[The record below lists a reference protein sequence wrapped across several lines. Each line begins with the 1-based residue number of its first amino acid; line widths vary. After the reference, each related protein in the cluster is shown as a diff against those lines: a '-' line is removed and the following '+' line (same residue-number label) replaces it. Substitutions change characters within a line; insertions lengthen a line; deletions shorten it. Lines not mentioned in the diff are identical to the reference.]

1 VTDPGHAQPQCPV
14 AHGRPFRLLDPE
26 VAGDPWPW
34 LDRALEE
41 APIFYMPDIGQWCVT
56 RYEDVLTVLRD
67 TETFSSHNV
76 LPTAHL
82 AEDIAGEFDGA
93 VGDRPLVTLDP
104 PEHTRLRKA
113 AQRGF
118 TPRMILA
125 RTERVRALCDEL
137 IDAFTPDGRCDV
149 VTQLADHLPV
159 RAIVD
164 LVGAPQERSEQ
175 FFQWAIDRVTLLR
188 GAPELDED
196 AHAALV
202 ARAEAFTAWLVD
214 FVEDRRRAP
223 REDLTSELLAA
234 TAEDGSPAL
243 STHDVVSLLST
254 ILSAGSST
262 TTNFIPV
269 AVRELLRHPEVVAEV
284 RADRSLIDNVVEEAL
299 RLRNSVRGVNRL
311 VTRDTRLG
319 DVDLPAGAEL
329 YLHYGAPQRDPRMF
343 SDPDRFD
350 IHRPELR
357 RHVAF
362 GRWTHMCL
370 GAPLARLETKVVI
383 EQLLDRLP
391 GLRLVDPQPE
401 VWEPHVLTP
410 RLTHLLLEWDVASTA
425 TVA

>member
-1 VTDPGHAQPQCPV
+1 MSTGCPV
-14 AHGRPFRLLDPE
+14 VHGRPFALLDPE
-26 VAGDPWPW
+26 LAGDPWPW

-41 APIFYMPDIGQWCVT
+41 CPVFYMPDVGQWCVT

-67 TETFSSHNV
+67 TETFSSRNV
-76 LPTAHL
+76 IPTAHL
-82 AEDIAGEFDGA
+82 AEDLAPEFGGA

-104 PEHTRLRKA
+104 PQHTRLRKP
-113 AQRGF
+113 AQRAF
-118 TPRMILA
+118 TPKMIAA
-125 RTERVRALCDEL
+125 RTDRVRAICDEL
-137 IDAFTPDGRCDV
+137 IDAFAANGRCDL

-164 LVGAPQERSEQ
+164 LVGAPQERSAQ

-188 GAPELDED
+188 GAPALSLDD
-196 AHAALV
+196 RAALA
-202 ARAEAFTAWLVD
+202 ARAESFTAWLVD
-214 FVEDRRRAP
+214 FVERRRAAP
-223 REDLTSELLAA
+223 EDDLTSALLAA
-234 TAEDGSPAL
+234 EL

-269 AVRELLRHPEVVAEV
+269 AVRELLRHPQVLAEV
-284 RADRSLIDNVVEEAL
+284 RDDRSLVDNVVEEAL

-311 VTRDTRLG
+311 VTRDTVLG
-319 DVDLPAGAEL
+319 GIELSAGAEL
-329 YLHYGAPQRDPRMF
+329 YVHYGAPQRDPRVF

-357 RHVAF
+357 RHFAF

-391 GLRLVDPQPE
+391 GVRLVAGQRE
-401 VWEPHVLTP
+401 EWEPHVLTP
-410 RLTHLLLEWDVASTA
+410 RLKHLRIEWGDALR
-425 TVA
+425 TVR